1 MKSLIVLF
9 GAKQSGK
16 TTSATAIYGMHLVNQ
31 GILPNAN
38 FDTEG
43 KMTVVYDKETNKGV
57 EFDIDSSEDHM
68 VGFMKKNVW
77 AHIKHTNFADA
88 LKKSCAQLFGIDE
101 KLMWGTNEDKESKTH
116 IQWESLHKLLPQY
129 IDRTGPMSV
138 REILEVFG
146 TDICR
151 EFDINC
157 HIRSAKHALDV
168 VNPTIGVIPDG
179 RFYNEFEYFENLKK
193 NSKGGPKILLIKHKR
208 KPHKSSA
215 KSENGLDGIDDSRFD
230 LVLDNVDL
238 SVNEKNGLLIDFLI
252 EQGVL
257 SEAGVEIV

>member
-38 FDTEG
+38 FDTNG
-43 KMTVVYDKETNKGV
+43 KMTVVYDKETNNGV

-77 AHIKHTNFADA
+77 AHIKHASFADA
-88 LKKSCAQLFGIDE
+88 LKTSCAQLFGIDE

-129 IDRTGPMSV
+129 ASKTGPMSV
-138 REILEVFG
+138 RELLEVFG

-151 EFDINC
+151 EFDLNC
-157 HIRSAKHALDV
+157 HIKSAKNKLDIT
-168 VNPTIGVIPDG
+168 NPTIGIIPDG
-179 RFYNEFEYFENLKK
+179 RFYNEFEFFENLKK
-193 NSKGGPKILLIKHKR
+193 NTAQQVLLIKHKR

-230 LVLDNVDL
+230 LVLDNKNL
-238 SVNEKNGLLIDFLI
+238 SVNEKNGLLIDFLV

-257 SEAGVEIV
+257 SGAGVEIV